1 MAYKEI
7 TELSGCLKESG
18 DSLKGDLKT
27 PLFEEEV
34 D

>member
-7 TELSGCLKESG
+7 TGLSGCLKESQ
-18 DSLKGDLKT
+18 DSLKGDLNT
-27 PLFEEEV
+27 PLFKEEV